1 MRLLLNCVT
10 TSLHLRFS
18 GSVLRTDL
26 PDQQLRLHCTLFFSL
41 FVLKACVTFCRIAKI
56 VCDFLVSH
64 DKFLKHVCAHW
75 KTKIIFGSSLQQNL
89 NALITCHHGMESCGE
104 LRVMAF

>member
-41 FVLKACVTFCRIAKI
+41 FVLKVCVTFCRIAKI

-64 DKFLKHVCAHW
+64 GKFLKNVCGHW
-75 KTKIIFGSSLQQNL
+75 KTKIIFGSTAAVYSKTLMHL
-89 NALITCHHGMESCGE
+89 SEAITGWRVAES
-104 LRVMAF
+104 

>member
-41 FVLKACVTFCRIAKI
+41 FVLKVCVTLSRIAKM

-64 DKFLKHVCAHW
+64 GKFLKTSVG
-75 KTKIIFGSSLQQNL
+75 IVVSSSL
-89 NALITCHHGMESCGE
+89 
-104 LRVMAF
+104 